1 MILPLERI
9 SPDTSYPFPNLYPYG
24 MYGYGYGRPLVIR
37 QEAATLPHGEVRD
50 IVSLSPAA
58 RRLIDQAERLASI
71 NTTDK
76 E

>member
-1 MILPLERI
+1 MILPLSNI
-9 SPDTSYPFPNLYPYG
+9 NPDTSYPFPNLYPYG
-24 MYGYGYGRPLVIR
+24 MYGYGYRRTPVIR
-37 QEAATLPHGEVRD
+37 QEAAVAPRGEVRD

-71 NTTDK
+71 NTTSK

>member
-1 MILPLERI
+1 MILPLSGI
-9 SPDTSYPFPNLYPYG
+9 NPDTSYPLPNLYPYG
-24 MYGYGYGRPLVIR
+24 SYGFGYGRKLVLR
-37 QEAATLPHGEVRD
+37 QEAAAAPRGEVRD

-71 NTTDK
+71 NPTTK